1 MTSPPFRRALITG
14 ITGSGGSY
22 LAEYIAAQHPDV
34 QIHGVARWHSTSA
47 ARNLAAVEDRVRIHE
62 CDLRDLSSVLGVLRE
77 VRPDVIFHL
86 ASHANVRTSFTTP
99 LAVLDNNI
107 MGTANLLEA
116 LRAAQIDPVVQ
127 ICSTSEVYGQVL
139 PDEVPITEE
148 QPYRPSSP
156 YAVSKVAQDLL
167 GLTYFRSYGM
177 KILRTRMFAYLNPRR
192 ADLFA
197 SSFARQVARIEA
209 GLQGELL
216 HGNLDSVRTLIDV
229 RDAME
234 SYWLAAVHCEP
245 GEAYNIG
252 GTTTISVGDFLAQL
266 IERARVPIP
275 IRQDPA
281 LLRPADVTLQIPDT
295 SKFAK
300 ATGWQPRYTLEES
313 VEFLLDHWRQR
324 TRAK

>member
-1 MTSPPFRRALITG
+1 VTSPLFRRALITG

-47 ARNLAAVEDRVRIHE
+47 ARNLAAIEDRVQIHE

-209 GLQGELL
+209 GLQSELS

-324 TRAK
+324 ARAK